1 MPAVAEAVA
10 AGWRPPGVETGEIVP
25 RGQQGKTRRRI
36 LAGVAVV
43 LIMVVERVATAVPE
57 L

>member
-10 AGWRPPGVETGEIVP
+10 VGWRPPGVETGEIVP
-25 RGQQGKTRRRI
+25 RGQQGKMRRRI
-36 LAGVAVV
+36 RAGVAVV